1 MYFLRLDLSDLTLHF
16 EVWTHHHIQCFQTY
30 LFFLTKWI
38 VTHPDCHKNPTFQ
51 KHFGILIL
59 KENQL
64 KQGTSPLPSK
74 LNSSDTSSS
83 TVVCKE
89 PVEVETVFSFE
100 PWGFMPEYSNN
111 GQFEHID
118 SVWKFFASK
127 RNMEIAWNQNISF
140 LMWSEDGR
148 NDLASGLSSCQDCTL
163 NVVRISLE
171 AELCKH
177 WRCNLRTSKEDFF
190 CWVDT
195 GVLKSRGWDYSNM
208 RLARQTAPKVNPTS
222 NC

>member
-1 MYFLRLDLSDLTLHF
+1 M
-16 EVWTHHHIQCFQTY
+16 
-30 LFFLTKWI
+30 
-38 VTHPDCHKNPTFQ
+38 THPDCHKNPTFQ

-148 NDLASGLSSCQDCTL
+148 MIWLAAWVHVKTAHSMLWGSLWKLNSASTGAAIFELRRRTFLLSGHRCSQKQGLGLQQHASCTADGAQ
-163 NVVRISLE
+163 
-171 AELCKH
+171 
-177 WRCNLRTSKEDFF
+177 SKPNF
-190 CWVDT
+190 
-195 GVLKSRGWDYSNM
+195 
-208 RLARQTAPKVNPTS
+208 
-222 NC
+222 